1 MTKGKSNH
9 LIASSRNYF
18 GGCALTRITERRED
32 RAWLAERLGDPTTR
46 IIVLHDSRHL
56 FDQSNQPVFL
66 SPQDFSSKPLDLRE
80 TVFLSEEEGIAYFAL
95 DLSTRSNDGANA
107 LHRLG
112 EFKDVKLL
120 APFLPAQD
128 AALLAYA
135 RALVHWHQTHRFCGA
150 CGAPAEPRSGG
161 HMRQCLSTACGRQ
174 HFPRTDPAII
184 VLVTR
189 GEYALLAR
197 SPHFRP
203 KVLSTLA
210 GFVEPGETLEAA
222 VRREVFE
229 ETGVHVYHVEY
240 HSSQP
245 WPFPSSLMIGFYAKT
260 DTIELRLNSSEIVEA
275 RWLTRAE
282 LQAAVASGELL
293 LPSLASISYRLISE
307 WLEAESE

>member
-1 MTKGKSNH
+1 MTEGITNH
-9 LIASSRNYF
+9 LDVSSRNYF
-18 GGCALTRITERRED
+18 GGYALTRMTERRED
-32 RAWLAERLGDPTTR
+32 RAWLAERLGNPTTR
-46 IIVLHDSRHL
+46 IIVLQNAQPL
-56 FDQSNQPVFL
+56 FDQSNQPIFL
-66 SPQDFSSKPLDLRE
+66 SPQDFSGEPLDLRE
-80 TVFLSEEEGIAYFAL
+80 TIFLSEEQGIAYFAL
-95 DLSTRSNDGANA
+95 DLQTRNGDGTVA
-107 LHRLG
+107 LPGGG
-112 EFKDVKLL
+112 EFKDIKLL
-120 APFLPAQD
+120 APFLPAQN

-150 CGAPAEPRSGG
+150 CGAPAELRSGG
-161 HMRQCLSTACGRQ
+161 HMRQCVSPSCGRQ

-245 WPFPSSLMIGFYAKT
+245 WPFPSSLMIGFTAKT
-260 DTIELRLNSSEIVEA
+260 DTIELRLNFSEIEKA
-275 RWLTRAE
+275 RWLTRTE
-282 LQAAVASGELL
+282 LQTAVASGELL
-293 LPSLASISYRLISE
+293 LPSLASISHRLIRD
-307 WLEAESE
+307 WLDAVSG

>member
-1 MTKGKSNH
+1 MTEGKSNH
-9 LIASSRNYF
+9 LDASSRNYF
-18 GGCALTRITERRED
+18 GGFELTRMMERRED
-32 RAWLAERLGDPTTR
+32 RAWLAERLGNPTTR

-66 SPQDFSSKPLDLRE
+66 SPQDLSGPPLDLHE
-80 TVFLSEEEGIAYFAL
+80 TIFLSEEEGIAYFAL
-95 DLSTRSNDGANA
+95 DLHTRNGDGAVV
-107 LHRLG
+107 LPGGG

-150 CGAPAEPRSGG
+150 CGAPAKSRSGG
-161 HMRQCLSTACGRQ
+161 HMRQCLNPACGRQ

-245 WPFPSSLMIGFYAKT
+245 WPFPSSLMLGFYAKT
-260 DTIELRLNSSEIVEA
+260 DSTEMHLNAQEIEEA
-275 RWLTRAE
+275 RWLTRTE
-282 LQAAVASGELL
+282 LREAVASGELL
-293 LPSLASISYRLISE
+293 LPSLASISYRLIHE